1 MAGSGPVAGA
11 GSVSFLRRVI
21 SIYARIGRTYWS
33 WAPMLLVLAVVVF
46 LPLGLIDALS
56 TTLDVDSLDLDSGI
70 KIAAL
75 IAAVS
80 ALTATSLIG
89 EVFYSGAIAV
99 FLTHPRDEPPPRL
112 REIARRL
119 DYKRLILVD
128 LAYVAIVVVGL
139 LLFFVP
145 GALAFVWFVLAGP
158 VVEIERRS
166 VRGSLARSWRL
177 VRGRFWTVFAVL
189 VPIEVIGDSVGESA
203 GHAVHGLLG
212 DTLLATW
219 LAESVA
225 NFLFSPLFAVAAV
238 LLTLDLIAE
247 KDGTAPPLNAAPA
260 PSRAAAP
267 A

>member
-1 MAGSGPVAGA
+1 
-11 GSVSFLRRVI
+11 VSFPRRVI

-33 WAPMLLVLAVVVF
+33 WAPSLLLAAVIVF

-99 FLTHPRDEPPPRL
+99 SLTHPEHERPPRL
-112 REIARRL
+112 TEIARRL
-119 DYKRLILVD
+119 DYGRLIAVD
-128 LAYVAIVVVGL
+128 LLYVALVVVGMVL
-139 LLFFVP
+139 LFVP
-145 GALAFVWFVLAGP
+145 GVLAFVWFGLAGP
-158 VVEIERRS
+158 AVEIERRS
-166 VRGSLARSWRL
+166 VRGALRRSWQL

-189 VPIEVIGDSVGESA
+189 VPIELVGDSIGESA
-203 GHAVHGLLG
+203 GHWVHGLLG
-212 DTLLATW
+212 DTFLATW

-225 NFLFSPLFAVAAV
+225 NLLFSPLFAVAAV

-247 KDGTAPPLNAAPA
+247 KDGTGPRLNPAPA
-260 PSRAAAP
+260 PSQEAAP